1 MDKKHYEVVAAV
13 IVKDNKIYCCQRG
26 NKGECA
32 FKWEFPGGKIELG
45 ETKEEALVREIKE
58 ELNCEIKV
66 EKYITTID
74 HEYNTFSIT
83 IHVYLCE
90 LIDREPTISEHIAYK
105 WCDVSELESL
115 DFAQADYK
123 FLNKIVKIYKA
134 QMDISEL
141 KAALNDINLFN
152 KKSIEIFEKNLNN
165 SDYQKYIILMKNKNK
180 MNGSKLFKDLDYK
193 TKRKVFEIIIESIE
207 LYIDEEIV
215 ENRK

>member
-13 IVKDNKIYCCQRG
+13 IVKDNKVYCCQRG

-58 ELNCEIKV
+58 ELNCKIKV

-74 HEYNTFSIT
+74 HEYNTFFIT
-83 IHVYLCE
+83 MHVYLCT
-90 LIDREPTISEHIAYK
+90 LIDREPTISEHITYK

-123 FLNKIVKIYKA
+123 FLNKIEKIYKA
-134 QMDISEL
+134 QMDICEI

-152 KKSIEIFEKNLNN
+152 KKSIEIFEKNLHN
-165 SDYQKYIILMKNKNK
+165 SDYQKYIILMKSKNK

-193 TKRKVFEIIIESIE
+193 TRRKVFEILIESIE

-215 ENRK
+215 ENKK